1 MSFGTEQ
8 NPPPDFPAVDAAGRN
23 SSSKRGGIG
32 IMEFLILFAIVLLWF
47 ALQAWILPA
56 VGVST

>member
-1 MSFGTEQ
+1 MSFQAEQ
-8 NPPPDFPAVDAAGRN
+8 NPPPNSAAIDADGGKL
-23 SSSKRGGIG
+23 SSKRGGIG

>member
-8 NPPPDFPAVDAAGRN
+8 NPPPDSAAIDADRRR

-32 IMEFLILFAIVLLWF
+32 IMEFLILFAILLLWF